1 MTRIAAVLIAIAFVA
16 AGMGPALVHAQ
27 TAPAP
32 SKDTANPSAKTA
44 PKADEGTGANPS
56 NETKDTKPKRT
67 AASSVSPAPSK
78 DTANA
83 SEKPAKKSKRAK
95 KSASSLA
102 PAPSKDTANPSAKTA
117 PKADEGTG
125 ANPSQKKGP

>member
-1 MTRIAAVLIAIAFVA
+1 MKRIVAVMIAAVFGA
-16 AGMGPALVHAQ
+16 AVLVPALAQAQ
-27 TAPAP
+27 TAPEP

-44 PKADEGTGANPS
+44 PKADEGTGASPS
-56 NETKDTKPKRT
+56 KANKAKKT
-67 AASSVSPAPSK
+67 ASSVSPAPSK

-83 SEKPAKKSKRAK
+83 SDKPAKKAK
-95 KSASSLA
+95 KKTASSVS

-125 ANPSQKKGP
+125 ANPSQKKAP